1 MKSIVFL
8 TLFLI
13 CALSKKLDDR
23 EGRVKSVNSVSQTL
37 TQRSDWMKSM
47 NN

>member
-1 MKSIVFL
+1 MEIDGITRHS
-8 TLFLI
+8 
-13 CALSKKLDDR
+13 LSHLSEEKLDDR

-47 NN
+47 T